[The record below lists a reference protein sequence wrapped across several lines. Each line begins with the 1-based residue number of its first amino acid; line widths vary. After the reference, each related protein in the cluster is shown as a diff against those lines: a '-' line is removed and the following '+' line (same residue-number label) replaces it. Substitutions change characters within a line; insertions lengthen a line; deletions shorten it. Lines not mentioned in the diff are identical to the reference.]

1 MKKQFILYRNE
12 CFGPIYTCICCIRD
26 LFRRSVEELKGDLK
40 RKILDEK
47 NMHSMLTFDDSL
59 IIKDEYQ
66 ERNEKNEVV
75 SRKRIQSEFC
85 LCKTCIRYF
94 IKGEMPPICSKNNL
108 ELPKIPQC
116 FKELTNLEKQ
126 FIVKN
131 LVFMKIRNLPKTR
144 MEALND
150 RVINIP
156 IQDDNIAKVVNTL
169 PRSESNSGMV
179 NVKLKKK

>member
-1 MKKQFILYRNE
+1 
-12 CFGPIYTCICCIRD
+12 
-26 LFRRSVEELKGDLK
+26 
-40 RKILDEK
+40 
-47 NMHSMLTFDDSL
+47 
-59 IIKDEYQ
+59 
-66 ERNEKNEVV
+66 
-75 SRKRIQSEFC
+75 
-85 LCKTCIRYF
+85 
-94 IKGEMPPICSKNNL
+94 MPPICSKNNL

-116 FKELTNLEKQ
+116 FKELTNLKKQ

-131 LVFMKIRNLPKTR
+131 LVFMKIRNPKTG

-179 NVKLKKK
+179 NVKLKRKMKMKNYHKAGLIAPI